1 MFKLRYTKNRKKS
14 INYLIFIDF
23 CLGLGYYNK
32 KFNIFKENKMKKT
45 LVIIPTYDERENV
58 EKIAKAVLEVVPEA
72 NMLFVDDN
80 SPDGTGDVLDSMHA
94 KDARVN
100 VLHKPG
106 KSGLGRAY
114 ISGFKW
120 AIEHK
125 YDYIFEMDADFSH
138 DPAALPKFLER
149 IEHNDLVIGSRY
161 IDGIRIMNW
170 PLNRLMLSKGASV
183 YVKVIT
189 GLPLFDPTGGY
200 KCFRRELLEKIDLD
214 NITSNGYS
222 FQIEIN
228 HFAWINNF
236 RIEELPIVF
245 EERRSGYSKMNKA
258 IVREAIIKV
267 WQLLFKYKLRRKP
280 LKQET
285 KAE

>member
-1 MFKLRYTKNRKKS
+1 M
-14 INYLIFIDF
+14 
-23 CLGLGYYNK
+23 
-32 KFNIFKENKMKKT
+32 EKT
-45 LVIIPTYDERENV
+45 LVVIPTYDERENV
-58 EKIAKAVLEVVPEA
+58 KNIASAVLESLPEA

-80 SPDGTGDVLDSMHA
+80 SPDGTGDVLDEMHEA
-94 KDARVN
+94 DQRIN

-114 ISGFKW
+114 VSGFKW
-120 AIEHK
+120 AIEQG

-138 DPAALPKFLER
+138 DPAVLPKFLEE
-149 IEHNDLVIGSRY
+149 IKNYDLVVGSRY

-189 GLPLFDPTGGY
+189 GMPLFDPTGGY

-222 FQIEIN
+222 FQIEMN
-228 HFAWINNF
+228 HFTWMHNYKIK
-236 RIEELPIVF
+236 EVPIVF
-245 EERRSGYSKMNKA
+245 EDRRSGYSKMNKT
-258 IVREAIIKV
+258 IVREAILKV
-267 WQLLFKYKLRRKP
+267 WQLLFKYNLRRKP
-280 LKQET
+280 LIIK
-285 KAE
+285 

>member
-1 MFKLRYTKNRKKS
+1 
-14 INYLIFIDF
+14 
-23 CLGLGYYNK
+23 
-32 KFNIFKENKMKKT
+32 MKKT
-45 LVIIPTYDERENV
+45 LVVVPTYDERENV
-58 EKIAKAVLEVVPEA
+58 ENIAQAVLEALPEA

-80 SPDGTGDVLDSMHA
+80 SPDGTGDVLDEMHA
-94 KDARVN
+94 KDERVN

-120 AIEHK
+120 AIENK

-138 DPAALPKFLER
+138 DPAVLPKFLEK
-149 IEHNDLVIGSRY
+149 IENNDLVIGSRY
-161 IDGIRIMNW
+161 INGIRIMNW

-189 GLPLFDPTGGY
+189 GMPLFDPTGGY
-200 KCFRRELLEKIDLD
+200 KCFKRELLEKIDLD
-214 NITSNGYS
+214 SITSNGYS
-222 FQIEIN
+222 FQIEMN

-258 IVREAIIKV
+258 IVREAILKV
-267 WQLLFKYKLRRKP
+267 WQLLFKYGLRRKP
-280 LKQET
+280 LKSI
-285 KAE
+285 KN